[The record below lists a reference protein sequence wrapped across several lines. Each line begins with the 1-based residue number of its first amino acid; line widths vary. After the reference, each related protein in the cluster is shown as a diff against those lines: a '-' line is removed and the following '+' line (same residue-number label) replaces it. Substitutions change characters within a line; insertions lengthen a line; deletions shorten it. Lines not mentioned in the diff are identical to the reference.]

1 MNDAL
6 VELDAPELEEG
17 PLLPPFITGVTLCS
31 GNG

>member
-6 VELDAPELEEG
+6 VELDAPELEG